1 MLLSPVGAVNKSG
14 QGAGAEAGLHLPV
27 QVQEQITTQGP
38 EAVSLWACRPP
49 GTGEGPEQEVVE
61 VGLVFCKYPSVAM
74 IAKARVEAG
83 GHMEVLVSPGDWDR
97 AGEKWLDG
105 S

>member
-1 MLLSPVGAVNKSG
+1 M
-14 QGAGAEAGLHLPV
+14 GLTGHW
-27 QVQEQITTQGP
+27 GP
-38 EAVSLWACRPP
+38 
-49 GTGEGPEQEVVE
+49 GEGPEQEVVE
-61 VGLVFCKYPSVAM
+61 VSLVFCKYPPVAM

-83 GHMEVLVSPGDWDR
+83 GHMEVLVSPGDCDR

>member
-1 MLLSPVGAVNKSG
+1 M
-14 QGAGAEAGLHLPV
+14 
-27 QVQEQITTQGP
+27 
-38 EAVSLWACRPP
+38 
-49 GTGEGPEQEVVE
+49 
-61 VGLVFCKYPSVAM
+61 FCKYPSVAM